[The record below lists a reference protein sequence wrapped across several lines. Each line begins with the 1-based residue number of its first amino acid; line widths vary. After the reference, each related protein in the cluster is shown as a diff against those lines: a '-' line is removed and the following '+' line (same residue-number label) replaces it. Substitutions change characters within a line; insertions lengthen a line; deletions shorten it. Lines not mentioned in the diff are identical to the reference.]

1 MGRAGLDRVP
11 QARGLER
18 DLGQARLARHFDRA
32 ARDARIARALGEI
45 QIGLGGERQI
55 AALQRDLAEQKVVER
70 RLVEVRIALGA
81 DVLRLR
87 RGRPAEQRKQR
98 RHDDFVD
105 FRAIWL
111 RLILGIFDAPHK
123 RVFPM
128 PELPE
133 VEVTR
138 RGLAPKLAGRVIS
151 GVAVREPRLRWPVPR
166 DVLALAGRTVRA
178 VRRRGKYL
186 LVDCGDGHLIL
197 HLGMSGSLRLLPPG
211 TPAQKHD
218 HFDLE
223 LGDRVL
229 RLRDPRR
236 FGAVLWAP
244 GDIRAHPL
252 LAHLGVEPL
261 SRALTAARL
270 HALTRGNRIA
280 IKNFLMDGRRIVG
293 VGNIYASESL
303 FRAGINPRMSA
314 RIVLWKDRK
323 SWSPPSRP
331 RLHAA
336 IRAGG

>member
-1 MGRAGLDRVP
+1 MSFDCAAAAP
-11 QARGLER
+11 QHSENN
-18 DLGQARLARHFDRA
+18 A
-32 ARDARIARALGEI
+32 ATTTLWI
-45 QIGLGGERQI
+45 
-55 AALQRDLAEQKVVER
+55 
-70 RLVEVRIALGA
+70 
-81 DVLRLR
+81 
-87 RGRPAEQRKQR
+87 
-98 RHDDFVD
+98 

-197 HLGMSGSLRLLPPG
+197 HLGMSGSLRVLPPG

-261 SRALTAARL
+261 SRALTPARL
-270 HALTRGNRIA
+270 HALTRGHRTA
-280 IKNFLMDGRRIVG
+280 IKHFLMDGRRVVG

-303 FRAGINPRMSA
+303 FRARINPRRAAGKITIEQSKRLVKA
-314 RIVLWKDRK
+314 IKDT
-323 SWSPPSRP
+323 
-331 RLHAA
+331 LNAA
-336 IRAGG
+336 IRAGGSTLRDFAGADGAAGYAQQRHYVYDRAGKNCRRCTTPIRKLVQGQRSSYFCPTCQK